1 MTASGK
7 SQAYTY
13 GLEGL
18 KISILQPRTAF
29 DREHTVVLD
38 DDPDKLDL
46 YNFPAANSQDAHRYA
61 CGLTKLKRM
70 KVVADVIKASFGRS

>member
-1 MTASGK
+1 M
-7 SQAYTY
+7 
-13 GLEGL
+13 
-18 KISILQPRTAF
+18 
-29 DREHTVVLD
+29 VLD

-46 YNFPAANSQDAHRYA
+46 YNLPVANSQDAHRYA